1 MIDEK
6 DIEKVKK
13 FLLRRINK
21 MRGTWSLFFENPH
34 AIDIVECP
42 HDTAHLD
49 ENDIGGRKFL
59 ESSVIKPVV
68 CVRFTP
74 DAYDTGVHLVK
85 TMLVPVEDAKCA
97 RIVKQDNKHPVES
110 LFLKKHPEG
119 LCLDRSYTQNKSIFI
134 TMPDESLE
142 EVLVKADLEDVDEEE
157 E

>member
-34 AIDIVECP
+34 AIDIVEC
-42 HDTAHLD
+42 TGGTTHLD
-49 ENDIGGRKFL
+49 ENDIGGCKFL
-59 ESSVIKPVV
+59 ENFVIQPVV
-68 CVRFTP
+68 CVRFAP
-74 DAYDTGVHLVK
+74 DAYDTRVHFVK
-85 TMLVPVEDAKCA
+85 TLLVPVEDANNV
-97 RIVKQDNKHPVES
+97 RIVKQDKKHPVES
-110 LFLKKHPEG
+110 LFLKNHPEG

-157 E
+157 